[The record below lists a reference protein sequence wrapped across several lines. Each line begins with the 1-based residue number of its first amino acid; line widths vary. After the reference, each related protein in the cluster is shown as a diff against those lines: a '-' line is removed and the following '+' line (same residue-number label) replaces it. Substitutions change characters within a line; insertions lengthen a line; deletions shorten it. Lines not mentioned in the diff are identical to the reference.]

1 MGGGMFKRHNLSADA
16 KRGARLGFTLLD
28 VAIAT
33 VVLTIGTLGASRF
46 FTGLYDQLS
55 PRGGQGGLRRY
66 LLAEEMLRAQAEG
79 LRSLREIPTTDVQC
93 KLVTEPPGMG
103 YSMILSRT
111 QAPTQP
117 TEQLYYYDLT
127 MSHQGQVIAQL
138 SLSTVRAIG
147 DLRGQDEKIG
157 L

>member
-1 MGGGMFKRHNLSADA
+1 MFKRHTWSAEGRL
-16 KRGARLGFTLLD
+16 KARRGFTLLD

-79 LRSLREIPTTDVQC
+79 LRALRDIPNTDVQC

-103 YSMILSRT
+103 YSMTLTRT
-111 QAPTQP
+111 QAPAQP
-117 TEQLYYYDLT
+117 TEQLHYYDLV

-147 DLRGQDEKIG
+147 ALRGQDAKIG

>member
-1 MGGGMFKRHNLSADA
+1 MFKRHTWAA
-16 KRGARLGFTLLD
+16 EGKRGARAAFTLLD

-55 PRGGQGGLRRY
+55 PKGGQGGLRRY

-79 LRSLREIPTTDVQC
+79 LRALRDIPVTDVQC

-103 YSMILSRT
+103 YSMVINRT
-111 QAPTQP
+111 QAPAQP
-117 TEQLYYYDLT
+117 HEQLYYFDLV
-127 MSHQGQVIAQL
+127 MSHQNQVISQL
-138 SLSTVRAIG
+138 SLSTLRAIG
-147 DLRGQDEKIG
+147 DLRGQDAKIG